1 LCNSNAVALRFD
13 ITHYPKAVLEKL
25 SMSEVVATGR
35 SAAEEHKLSWSVI
48 TSYGAPG
55 VGAGYMYLLLS
66 LYIMKFSTDVLLIA
80 PAVMGTIF
88 GISRVWDAISDPLV
102 GYLSDRTKHRL
113 GRRRLWLLLSILP
126 VSAGFIMVFSPPASL
141 TGSALMLWMAVGV
154 IGFYSAMTI
163 FIVPHMSLGA
173 ELTPSYHER
182 SRLYG
187 LRHAS
192 FTIGSILA
200 VGSMHLLFQAEQQSE
215 QAVRS
220 LAFELSVVASVVTA
234 GLILFAVVRL
244 RENQDFQG
252 RVNESPFAAFRDVW
266 QNKHARLVLIVTF
279 IEHTGSAVI
288 GLLTLYVAQ
297 YVVGRPELAAVIILS
312 YFIPSTLS
320 VPMWI
325 PLSRKFG
332 KIRLWIFSMLLT
344 GVSFGAMFL
353 LPFIEMDARV
363 TLIFGAAVFAGLA
376 AGCGGTIA
384 PSVQSDII
392 DYDEY
397 LTGERKE
404 GSYFAAFNFVHKGAI
419 GFMTLITGYVLQF
432 SGFVPNQEQTEAV
445 QISMVFLY
453 GMLPLICY
461 LIGAYLFS
469 KFTLDEKEHELM
481 RAELD
486 KRRSPSTT
494 A

>member
-1 LCNSNAVALRFD
+1 MG
-13 ITHYPKAVLEKL
+13 KKL
-25 SMSEVVATGR
+25 SMSEAVATGQR
-35 SAAEEHKLSWSVI
+35 VAEEDKLSWSVI
-48 TSYGAPG
+48 TAYGAPG

-88 GISRVWDAISDPLV
+88 GISRVWDAVSDPLV
-102 GYLSDRTKHRL
+102 GYLSDRTKHSL

-141 TGSALMLWMAVGV
+141 SGSALMLWMAAGV

-173 ELTPSYHER
+173 ELTTNYHER

-200 VGSMHLLFQAEQQSE
+200 VGSMHLLFQAEQESE
-215 QAVRS
+215 QAVRE
-220 LAFELSVVASVVTA
+220 LAFELSVLAAVITA
-234 GLILFAVVRL
+234 GLILFAVIRL

-266 QNKHARLVLIVTF
+266 RNKHARLVLVVTF

-297 YVVGRPELAAVIILS
+297 YVVGRPELAAIIILS

-320 VPMWI
+320 VPMWV

-344 GVSFGAMFL
+344 GVSFGAMFF

-363 TLIFGAAVFAGLA
+363 TLIFSAAVFAGLA

-404 GSYFAAFNFVHKGAI
+404 GSYFAAFNFVHKSAI
-419 GFMTLITGYVLQF
+419 GVMTLITGYVLQF
-432 SGFVPNQEQTEAV
+432 SGFVPNQEQTEVV
-445 QISMVFLY
+445 QISIVFLY

-461 LIGAYLFS
+461 FIGAYLFS
-469 KFTLDEKEHELM
+469 KFTLDENEHQRM
-481 RAELD
+481 RAELE
-486 KRRSPSTT
+486 KRRTTT
-494 A
+494 AAV